1 MVFSSLEFIFF
12 FLPIVTIPYMIFKN
26 IKVRNIILII
36 ASILFY
42 AFGEPKAVILMLL
55 SIVFN
60 YGLAMLMEK
69 YSDRKKIFLVLSVI
83 INLLLLIYYKYT
95 GFIAES
101 INSVFS
107 LDIYVPVIHLPIGI
121 SFFTFQAMS
130 YVIDVYR
137 GDTPA
142 QKKIGNVLLYISFFP
157 QLIAG
162 PIVKYHD
169 IEKQIDSRS
178 VTFEKYTLGVRRF
191 LFGLFKKV
199 LIANNV
205 GAVWNLI
212 STTDLSQLSVAT
224 AWLGAFAYALQIYFD
239 FSAYSDMAI
248 GLGKIFGFEFLENFN
263 YPYISKSI
271 REFWRR
277 WHISLSTWFKEYLY
291 IPLGGS
297 RKGNLRTYINLFIVF
312 FCTGLWHG
320 ASWNFVIWGMWHGF
334 FSIIERLGLGKL
346 LEKDKTTI
354 LSRIYTL
361 FVVVVGFTIFA
372 LVDFNELK
380 SYLGIMLFNTNH
392 CLIDSGFLFIVKN
405 NAVILISG
413 ILLSTPIYKFFNND
427 KYQRNYKGFGKVW
440 FVFRYKVSYILLYAI
455 GFALSVAYLVS
466 SSYNP
471 FLYFRF

>member
-12 FLPIVTIPYMIFKN
+12 FLPVVAIIYKICNN
-26 IKVRNIILII
+26 IKARNIILII
-36 ASILFY
+36 ASVFFY

-55 SIVFN
+55 SIVIN
-60 YGLAMLMEK
+60 YGLALLMDK
-69 YSDRKKIFLVLSVI
+69 YNNRKRLFLALSVI
-83 INLLLLIYYKYT
+83 INLALLVYYKYT
-95 GFIAES
+95 GFIIES
-101 INSVFS
+101 IDNVFS
-107 LDIYVPVIHLPIGI
+107 FNIDVPVIHLPIGI

-137 GDTPA
+137 GDVPA

-169 IEKQIDSRS
+169 IEKQIDNRS
-178 VTFEKYTLGVRRF
+178 ITFEKYSSGVQRF
-191 LFGLFKKV
+191 LLGLFKKI

-212 STTDLSQLSVAT
+212 SSSDFSNMSMAT
-224 AWLGAFAYALQIYFD
+224 AWLGALVYSLQIYFD
-239 FSAYSDMAI
+239 FSGYSDMAI
-248 GLGKIFGFEFLENFN
+248 GLGRMFGFEFLENFN

-291 IPLGGS
+291 IPLGGN
-297 RKGNLRTYINLFIVF
+297 RKGNIRTYVNLLIVF

-320 ASWNFVIWGMWHGF
+320 ASWNFVIWGLWHGF
-334 FSIIERLGLGKL
+334 FSVVERLGFGKVL
-346 LEKDKTTI
+346 AKDKTTI
-354 LSRIYTL
+354 FSRIYTL
-361 FVVVVGFTIFA
+361 FVVIVGFTIFA
-372 LVDFNELK
+372 LVDFNDLRT
-380 SYLGIMLFNTNH
+380 YITIMLFNANDV
-392 CLIDSGFLFIVKN
+392 LIDNNFIFIIKN
-405 NAVILISG
+405 NIFIILAGVLISTPVYNWVTNKLKFNNKKIDCVFNIVFVILY
-413 ILLSTPIYKFFNND
+413 LM
-427 KYQRNYKGFGKVW
+427 GFM
-440 FVFRYKVSYILLYAI
+440 
-455 GFALSVAYLVS
+455 LSVAYLVS

>member
-12 FLPIVTIPYMIFKN
+12 FLPVVAVIYKLCNN
-26 IKVRNIILII
+26 IKARNAVLII
-36 ASILFY
+36 ASIFFY

-60 YGLAMLMEK
+60 YGLALLMDK
-69 YSDRKKIFLVLSVI
+69 YKNRKKLYLVLSVI
-83 INLLLLIYYKYT
+83 INLALLVYYKYT
-95 GFIAES
+95 GFLIES
-101 INSVFS
+101 IDSVFS
-107 LDIYVPVIHLPIGI
+107 LNIYVPVIHLPIGI

-137 GDTPA
+137 GDVPA
-142 QKKIGNVLLYISFFP
+142 QKKFGNVLLYISFFP

-169 IEKQIDSRS
+169 IEKQIDNRS
-178 VTFEKYTLGVRRF
+178 ITFEKYSSGVERF
-191 LFGLFKKV
+191 LIGLFKKV

-212 STTDLSQLSVAT
+212 STSDFSNISVAT
-224 AWLGAFAYALQIYFD
+224 AWLGAVAYSLQIYFD
-239 FSAYSDMAI
+239 FSGYSDMAI
-248 GLGKIFGFEFLENFN
+248 GLGKMFGFEFLENFN

-291 IPLGGS
+291 IPLGGN
-297 RKGNLRTYINLFIVF
+297 RKGNIRTYINLLIVF

-320 ASWNFVIWGMWHGF
+320 ASWNFVIWGLWHGF
-334 FSIIERLGLGKL
+334 FSVIERLGFGKIL
-346 LEKDKTTI
+346 AKDKTTI

-361 FVVVVGFTIFA
+361 FVVIVGFTIFA
-372 LVDFNELK
+372 LVDFGALK
-380 SYLGIMLFNTNH
+380 EYIGIMLFNTNDA
-392 CLIDSGFLFIVKN
+392 LIDNSFIFIIKN
-405 NAVILISG
+405 NLLIILAG
-413 ILLSTPIYKFFNND
+413 MLVSTPICGLIKNKLSFNN
-427 KYQRNYKGFGKVW
+427 KIAINICNIISV
-440 FVFRYKVSYILLYAI
+440 VLYFI
-455 GFALSVAYLVS
+455 GFMLSVSYLVS

>member
-12 FLPIVTIPYMIFKN
+12 FLPFVAIIYKICNN
-26 IKVRNIILII
+26 IKARNIILII
-36 ASILFY
+36 ASVFFY

-55 SIVFN
+55 SIVIN
-60 YGLAMLMEK
+60 YGLALLMDK
-69 YSDRKKIFLVLSVI
+69 YNNRKRLFLALSVI
-83 INLLLLIYYKYT
+83 INLALLVYYKYT
-95 GFIAES
+95 GFIIES
-101 INSVFS
+101 IDNVFS
-107 LDIYVPVIHLPIGI
+107 FNIDVPVIHLPIGI

-137 GDTPA
+137 GDVPA

-169 IEKQIDSRS
+169 IEKQIDNRS
-178 VTFEKYTLGVRRF
+178 ITFEKYSSGVQRF
-191 LFGLFKKV
+191 LLGLFKKV

-212 STTDLSQLSVAT
+212 SSSDFSNMSMAT
-224 AWLGAFAYALQIYFD
+224 AWLGALVYSLQIYFD
-239 FSAYSDMAI
+239 FSGYSDMAI
-248 GLGKIFGFEFLENFN
+248 GLGRMFGFEFLENFN

-291 IPLGGS
+291 IPLGGN
-297 RKGNLRTYINLFIVF
+297 RKGNIRTYVNLLIVF

-320 ASWNFVIWGMWHGF
+320 ASWNFVIWGLWHGF
-334 FSIIERLGLGKL
+334 FSVVERLGFGKVL
-346 LEKDKTTI
+346 AKDKTTI
-354 LSRIYTL
+354 FSRIYTL
-361 FVVVVGFTIFA
+361 FVVIVGFTIFA
-372 LVDFNELK
+372 LVDFNDLRT
-380 SYLGIMLFNTNH
+380 YITIMLFNANDV
-392 CLIDSGFLFIVKN
+392 LIDNNFIFIIKN
-405 NAVILISG
+405 NIFIILAGVLISTPVYNWVTNKLKFNNKKIDCVFNIVFVILY
-413 ILLSTPIYKFFNND
+413 LM
-427 KYQRNYKGFGKVW
+427 GFM
-440 FVFRYKVSYILLYAI
+440 
-455 GFALSVAYLVS
+455 LSVAYLVS

>member
-12 FLPIVTIPYMIFKN
+12 FLPVVAVIYKLCNN
-26 IKVRNIILII
+26 IKARNVVLII
-36 ASILFY
+36 ASIFFY

-60 YGLAMLMEK
+60 YGLALLMDK
-69 YSDRKKIFLVLSVI
+69 YKNRKKLFLVLSVI
-83 INLLLLIYYKYT
+83 INLALLVYYKYT
-95 GFIAES
+95 GFLIES
-101 INSVFS
+101 IDSVFS
-107 LDIYVPVIHLPIGI
+107 LNIYVPVIHLPIGI

-137 GDTPA
+137 GDVPA
-142 QKKIGNVLLYISFFP
+142 QKKLGNVLLYISFFP

-169 IEKQIDSRS
+169 IEKQIDNRS
-178 VTFEKYTLGVRRF
+178 ITFEKYSSGVERF
-191 LFGLFKKV
+191 LIGLFKKV

-212 STTDLSQLSVAT
+212 STSDFSNISVAT
-224 AWLGAFAYALQIYFD
+224 AWLGAVAYSLQIYFD
-239 FSAYSDMAI
+239 FSGYSDMAI
-248 GLGKIFGFEFLENFN
+248 GLGKMFGFEFLENFN

-291 IPLGGS
+291 IPLGGN
-297 RKGNLRTYINLFIVF
+297 RKGNIRTYINLLIVF

-320 ASWNFVIWGMWHGF
+320 ASWNFVIWGLWHGF
-334 FSIIERLGLGKL
+334 FSVIERLGFGKIL
-346 LEKDKTTI
+346 AKDKTNI

-361 FVVVVGFTIFA
+361 FVVIVGFTIFA
-372 LVDFNELK
+372 LVDFGALK
-380 SYLGIMLFNTNH
+380 EYIGIMLFNTNDA
-392 CLIDSGFLFIVKN
+392 LIDNSFLFIVKN
-405 NAVILISG
+405 NLLIILAG
-413 ILLSTPIYKFFNND
+413 MLVSTPVCGWVKNKLSFNN
-427 KYQRNYKGFGKVW
+427 KIAINVCNIIYV
-440 FVFRYKVSYILLYAI
+440 VLYLI
-455 GFALSVAYLVS
+455 GFMLSVSYLVS

>member
-12 FLPIVTIPYMIFKN
+12 FLPVVAIIYKICNN
-26 IKVRNIILII
+26 IKARNIILII
-36 ASILFY
+36 ASVFFY

-55 SIVFN
+55 SIVIN
-60 YGLAMLMEK
+60 YGLALLMDK
-69 YSDRKKIFLVLSVI
+69 YNNRKRLFLALSVI
-83 INLLLLIYYKYT
+83 INLALLVYYKYT
-95 GFIAES
+95 GFIIES
-101 INSVFS
+101 IDNVFS
-107 LDIYVPVIHLPIGI
+107 FNIDVPVIHLPIGI

-137 GDTPA
+137 GDVPA

-169 IEKQIDSRS
+169 IEKQIDNRS
-178 VTFEKYTLGVRRF
+178 ITFEKYSSGVQRF
-191 LFGLFKKV
+191 LLGLFKKV

-212 STTDLSQLSVAT
+212 SSSDFSNISMAT
-224 AWLGAFAYALQIYFD
+224 AWLGALVYSLQIYFD
-239 FSAYSDMAI
+239 FSGYSDMAI
-248 GLGKIFGFEFLENFN
+248 GLGRMFGFEFLENFN

-291 IPLGGS
+291 IPLGGN
-297 RKGNLRTYINLFIVF
+297 RKGNIRTYVNLLIVF

-320 ASWNFVIWGMWHGF
+320 ASWNFVIWGLWHGF
-334 FSIIERLGLGKL
+334 FSVVERLGFGKVL
-346 LEKDKTTI
+346 AKDKTTI
-354 LSRIYTL
+354 FSRIYTL
-361 FVVVVGFTIFA
+361 FVVIVGFTIFA
-372 LVDFNELK
+372 LVDFNDLRT
-380 SYLGIMLFNTNH
+380 YITIMLFNANDV
-392 CLIDSGFLFIVKN
+392 LIDNNFIFIIKN
-405 NAVILISG
+405 NIFIILAGVLISTPVYNWVTNKLKFNNKKIDCVFNIVFVILY
-413 ILLSTPIYKFFNND
+413 LM
-427 KYQRNYKGFGKVW
+427 GFM
-440 FVFRYKVSYILLYAI
+440 
-455 GFALSVAYLVS
+455 LSVAYLVS

>member
-12 FLPIVTIPYMIFKN
+12 FLPVVAVIYKLCNN
-26 IKVRNIILII
+26 IKARNVVLII
-36 ASILFY
+36 ASIFFY

-60 YGLAMLMEK
+60 YGLALLMDK
-69 YSDRKKIFLVLSVI
+69 YKNRKKLFLVLSVI
-83 INLLLLIYYKYT
+83 INLALLVYYKYT
-95 GFIAES
+95 GFLVES
-101 INSVFS
+101 IDSVFS
-107 LDIYVPVIHLPIGI
+107 LNIYVPVIHLPIGI

-137 GDTPA
+137 GDVPA
-142 QKKIGNVLLYISFFP
+142 QKKLGNVLLYISFFP

-169 IEKQIDSRS
+169 IEKQIDNRS
-178 VTFEKYTLGVRRF
+178 ITFEKYSSGVERF
-191 LFGLFKKV
+191 LIGLFKKV

-212 STTDLSQLSVAT
+212 STSDFSNISVAT
-224 AWLGAFAYALQIYFD
+224 AWLGAVAYSLQIYFD
-239 FSAYSDMAI
+239 FSGYSDMAI
-248 GLGKIFGFEFLENFN
+248 GLGKMFGFEFLENFN

-291 IPLGGS
+291 IPLGGN
-297 RKGNLRTYINLFIVF
+297 RKGNIRTYINLLIVF

-320 ASWNFVIWGMWHGF
+320 ASWNFVIWGLWHGF
-334 FSIIERLGLGKL
+334 FSVIERLGFGKIL
-346 LEKDKTTI
+346 AKDKTTI

-361 FVVVVGFTIFA
+361 FVVIVGFTIFA
-372 LVDFNELK
+372 LVDFGTLK
-380 SYLGIMLFNTNH
+380 EYIGIMLFNTNDA
-392 CLIDSGFLFIVKN
+392 LIDNSFIFIIKN
-405 NAVILISG
+405 NLLIILAG
-413 ILLSTPIYKFFNND
+413 MLVSTPVCGWIRNKLSFNN
-427 KYQRNYKGFGKVW
+427 KIAINVCNIIYVA
-440 FVFRYKVSYILLYAI
+440 LYFI
-455 GFALSVAYLVS
+455 GFMLSVSYLVS

>member
-12 FLPIVTIPYMIFKN
+12 FLPVVAIPYMIFKN
-26 IKVRNIILII
+26 IRVRNLILII

-69 YSDRKKIFLVLSVI
+69 YEDCKKLFLIISII
-83 INLLLLIYYKYT
+83 INLALLFVYKYI
-95 GFIAES
+95 GFFVVS
-101 INSVFS
+101 INNVFS
-107 LDIYVPVIHLPIGI
+107 LNIDVPVVHLPIGI

-142 QKKIGNVLLYISFFP
+142 QKRLSSILLYISFFP

-169 IEKQIDSRS
+169 IEKQIDRRE
-178 VTFEKYTLGVRRF
+178 VNFENYAFGVRRF

-199 LIANNV
+199 LIANNIGV
-205 GAVWNLI
+205 VWSLI
-212 STTDLSQLSVAT
+212 SGMDFENISLAT
-224 AWLGAFAYALQIYFD
+224 AWLGAVAYSLQIYFD
-239 FSAYSDMAI
+239 FSGYSDMAI
-248 GLGKIFGFEFLENFN
+248 GLGKMFGFDFLENFN

-291 IPLGGS
+291 IPLGGN
-297 RKGNLRTYINLFIVF
+297 RKGSIRTYINLIIVF

-320 ASWNFVIWGMWHGF
+320 ASWNFVIWGMWHGL
-334 FSIIERLGLGKL
+334 FSVLERLGLGKL
-346 LEKDKTTI
+346 LEKDRTTI
-354 LSRIYTL
+354 VSRIYTL
-361 FVVVVGFTIFA
+361 FVIVVGFTIFGI
-372 LVDFNELK
+372 VDFNQLK
-380 SYLGIMLFNTNH
+380 EYVGIMLFNSNRV
-392 CLIDSGFLFIVKN
+392 LIDYSFLFMLKNNIFILLAGVLFSMPVYGIVKDKN
-405 NAVILISG
+405 IKALNAVSVI
-413 ILLSTPIYKFFNND
+413 
-427 KYQRNYKGFGKVW
+427 
-440 FVFRYKVSYILLYAI
+440 LYAA
-455 GFALSVAYLVS
+455 GFILSVAYLVS

>member
-12 FLPIVTIPYMIFKN
+12 FLPVVAVIYKLCNN
-26 IKVRNIILII
+26 IKARNVVLII
-36 ASILFY
+36 ASIFFY

-60 YGLAMLMEK
+60 YGLALLMDK
-69 YSDRKKIFLVLSVI
+69 YKNRKKLFLVLSVI
-83 INLLLLIYYKYT
+83 INLALLVYYKYT
-95 GFIAES
+95 GFLVES
-101 INSVFS
+101 IDSVFS
-107 LDIYVPVIHLPIGI
+107 LNIYVPVIHLPIGI

-137 GDTPA
+137 GDVPA
-142 QKKIGNVLLYISFFP
+142 QKKLGNVLLYISFFP

-169 IEKQIDSRS
+169 IEKQIDNRNI
-178 VTFEKYTLGVRRF
+178 TFEKYSSGVERF
-191 LFGLFKKV
+191 LIGLFKKV

-212 STTDLSQLSVAT
+212 STSDFSNISVAT
-224 AWLGAFAYALQIYFD
+224 AWLGAVAYSLQIYFD
-239 FSAYSDMAI
+239 FSGYSDMAI
-248 GLGKIFGFEFLENFN
+248 GLGKMFGFEFLENFN

-291 IPLGGS
+291 IPLGGN
-297 RKGNLRTYINLFIVF
+297 RKGNIRTYINLLIVF

-320 ASWNFVIWGMWHGF
+320 ASWNFVIWGLWHGF
-334 FSIIERLGLGKL
+334 FSVIERLGFGKIL
-346 LEKDKTTI
+346 AKDKTTI

-361 FVVVVGFTIFA
+361 FVVIVGFTIFA
-372 LVDFNELK
+372 LVDFGTLK
-380 SYLGIMLFNTNH
+380 EYIGIMLFNTNDA
-392 CLIDSGFLFIVKN
+392 LIDNSFIFIVKN
-405 NAVILISG
+405 NLLIILAG
-413 ILLSTPIYKFFNND
+413 MLVSTPVCGWIKNKLSFNN
-427 KYQRNYKGFGKVW
+427 KIAINICNIISVA
-440 FVFRYKVSYILLYAI
+440 LYFI
-455 GFALSVAYLVS
+455 GFMLSVSYLVS

>member
-12 FLPIVTIPYMIFKN
+12 FLPLVTIPYMFFKN
-26 IKVRNIILII
+26 IKIRNYILII

-69 YSDRKKIFLVLSVI
+69 YKNYKKLFLI
-83 INLLLLIYYKYT
+83 ISIILNLALLFVYKYT
-95 GFIAES
+95 GFFVQS
-101 INSVFS
+101 INSLFGS
-107 LDIYVPVIHLPIGI
+107 GFDVPLIHLPIGI

-137 GDTPA
+137 GDTPV
-142 QKKIGNVLLYISFFP
+142 QKKLSSILLYISFFP

-169 IEKQIDSRS
+169 IEKQI
-178 VTFEKYTLGVRRF
+178 EKRDINFNNYALGVRRF

-205 GAVWNLI
+205 GAVWSHINGMDFG
-212 STTDLSQLSVAT
+212 TMSVAT
-224 AWLGAFAYALQIYFD
+224 AWLGAVCYSLQIYFD
-239 FSAYSDMAI
+239 FSGYSDMAI
-248 GLGKIFGFEFLENFN
+248 GLGKMFGFDFLENFN

-291 IPLGGS
+291 IPLGGN
-297 RKGNLRTYINLFIVF
+297 RKGNARTYINLFIVF

-320 ASWNFVIWGMWHGF
+320 ASWNFVLWGMWHGF
-334 FSIIERLGLGKL
+334 FSVIERLGLGRL
-346 LEKDKTTI
+346 LEKDRTAV

-361 FVVVVGFTIFA
+361 FVVIVGFAIFA
-372 LVDFNELK
+372 LTDFNELK
-380 SYLGIMLFNTNH
+380 VFLSVMLLNVNNS
-392 CLIDSGFLFIVKN
+392 LIDDSFLFVLKDNALIIFSGLIVSAPVYSIVKDRKS
-405 NAVILISG
+405 VILKIIS
-413 ILLSTPIYKFFNND
+413 IVLFIAAF
-427 KYQRNYKGFGKVW
+427 
-440 FVFRYKVSYILLYAI
+440 I
-455 GFALSVAYLVS
+455 LSVACLVS

>member
-1 MVFSSLEFIFF
+1 MVFSGLEFIFF
-12 FLPIVTIPYMIFKN
+12 FLPLVVILYYLVKD
-26 IKVRNIILII
+26 IKVKNIILII
-36 ASILFY
+36 ASIFFY
-42 AFGEPKAVILMLL
+42 AFGEPIAVILMLL

-60 YGLAMLMEK
+60 YGFAILIGK
-69 YSDRKKIFLVLSVI
+69 YNSRKKVFLIIAVI
-83 INLLLLIYYKYT
+83 LNLGLLFVYKYT
-95 GFIAES
+95 GFFVAS
-101 INSVFS
+101 INGIFG
-107 LDIYVPVIHLPIGI
+107 LNMYVPEIPLPIGI

-137 GDTPA
+137 GDTPP
-142 QKKIGNVLLYISFFP
+142 QKKISNIMLYISFFP

-169 IEKQIDSRS
+169 IEKQIDDREIS
-178 VTFEKYTLGVRRF
+178 FENYAVGLKRF

-199 LIANNV
+199 LIANCA
-205 GAVWNLI
+205 GEVWTQI
-212 STTDLSQLSVAT
+212 STSDFSNLSLAT
-224 AWLGAFAYALQIYFD
+224 AWLGAVCFSIQIYFD
-239 FSAYSDMAI
+239 FSGYSDMAI
-248 GLGKIFGFEFLENFN
+248 GLGRMFGFNFLENFN

-291 IPLGGS
+291 IPLGGN
-297 RKGNLRTYINLFIVF
+297 RKGKGRTYLNLFIVF

-320 ASWNFVIWGMWHGF
+320 ASWNFVIWGLWHGA

-361 FVVVVGFTIFA
+361 FVVVIGFTIFA
-372 LVDFNELK
+372 LTDFTELK
-380 SYLGIMLFNTNH
+380 EYMSIMLFNANNR
-392 CLIDSGFLFIVKN
+392 LIDFNFIFVLKNNIFIILMGVIFSMPVYKVVTGINNRIISKVLSLAGVVAFVLLFILS
-405 NAVILISG
+405 IDLI
-413 ILLSTPIYKFFNND
+413 
-427 KYQRNYKGFGKVW
+427 
-440 FVFRYKVSYILLYAI
+440 
-455 GFALSVAYLVS
+455 VS

>member
-26 IKVRNIILII
+26 IRIRNIILII

-42 AFGEPKAVILMLL
+42 AFGEPVAVILMIL

-69 YSDRKKIFLVLSVI
+69 YNKCKKLFLIISII
-83 INLLLLIYYKYT
+83 INLGLLFVYKYT
-95 GFIAES
+95 GFFVEIL
-101 INSVFS
+101 NRVLS
-107 LDIYVPVIHLPIGI
+107 LNVDVPLIHLPIGI

-137 GDTPA
+137 GDTPV
-142 QKKIGNVLLYISFFP
+142 QKRLSSILLYISFFP

-169 IEKQIDSRS
+169 IEKQIDIRRID
-178 VTFEKYTLGVRRF
+178 FENYALGVRRF

-205 GAVWNLI
+205 GAVWSLI
-212 STTDLSQLSVAT
+212 SSMDFKNISLAT
-224 AWLGAFAYALQIYFD
+224 AWLGAAAYSLQIYFD
-239 FSAYSDMAI
+239 FSGYSDMAI
-248 GLGKIFGFEFLENFN
+248 GLGKMFGFDFLENFN

-291 IPLGGS
+291 IPLGGN
-297 RKGNLRTYINLFIVF
+297 RKGSMRTYINLFIVF

-320 ASWNFVIWGMWHGF
+320 ASWNFVIWGLWHGL
-334 FSIIERLGLGKL
+334 FSVLERLGLGKL
-346 LEKDKTTI
+346 LEKDKTTVI
-354 LSRIYTL
+354 SRIYTL
-361 FVVVVGFTIFA
+361 FVVVVGFAIFG
-372 LVDFNELK
+372 LVDFINLK
-380 SYLGIMLFNTNH
+380 EYIGIMLFNSNRV
-392 CLIDSGFLFIVKN
+392 LIDYSFLFMFKNNVLILIAGVLFSMPIYSIVKDKN
-405 NAVILISG
+405 IKALNVISI
-413 ILLSTPIYKFFNND
+413 
-427 KYQRNYKGFGKVW
+427 V
-440 FVFRYKVSYILLYAI
+440 LYAVA
-455 GFALSVAYLVS
+455 FALSIAYLVS

>member
-12 FLPIVTIPYMIFKN
+12 FLPVVAIIYKICNN
-26 IKVRNIILII
+26 IKARNIILII
-36 ASILFY
+36 ASVFFY

-55 SIVFN
+55 SIVIN
-60 YGLAMLMEK
+60 YGLALLMDK
-69 YSDRKKIFLVLSVI
+69 YNNRKRLFLALSVI
-83 INLLLLIYYKYT
+83 INLALLVYYKYT
-95 GFIAES
+95 GFIIES
-101 INSVFS
+101 IDNVFS
-107 LDIYVPVIHLPIGI
+107 FNIDVPVIHLPIGI

-137 GDTPA
+137 GDVPA

-169 IEKQIDSRS
+169 IEKQIDNRS
-178 VTFEKYTLGVRRF
+178 ITFEKYSSGVQRF
-191 LFGLFKKV
+191 LLGLFKKV

-212 STTDLSQLSVAT
+212 SSSDFSNMSMAT
-224 AWLGAFAYALQIYFD
+224 AWLGALVYSLQIYFD
-239 FSAYSDMAI
+239 FSGYSDMAI
-248 GLGKIFGFEFLENFN
+248 GLGRMFGFEFLENFN

-291 IPLGGS
+291 IPLGGN
-297 RKGNLRTYINLFIVF
+297 RKGNIRTYVNLLIVF

-320 ASWNFVIWGMWHGF
+320 ASWNFVIWGLWHGF
-334 FSIIERLGLGKL
+334 FSVVERLGFGKVL
-346 LEKDKTTI
+346 AKDKTTI
-354 LSRIYTL
+354 FSRIYTL
-361 FVVVVGFTIFA
+361 FVVIVGFTIFV
-372 LVDFNELK
+372 LVDFNDLRT
-380 SYLGIMLFNTNH
+380 YITIMLFNANDV
-392 CLIDSGFLFIVKN
+392 LIDNNFIFIIKN
-405 NAVILISG
+405 NIFIILAGVLISTPVYNWVTNKLKFNNKKIDCVFNIVFVILY
-413 ILLSTPIYKFFNND
+413 LM
-427 KYQRNYKGFGKVW
+427 GFM
-440 FVFRYKVSYILLYAI
+440 
-455 GFALSVAYLVS
+455 LSVAYLVS

>member
-1 MVFSSLEFIFF
+1 MVFSSVEFIFF
-12 FLPIVTIPYMIFKN
+12 FLPLVCIPYFLCKS
-26 IKVRNIILII
+26 IKVRNTILIT

-60 YGLAMLMEK
+60 YGLALLMDT
-69 YSDRKKIFLVLSVI
+69 YQRHKKLFLSIAVF
-83 INLLLLIYYKYT
+83 INLALLFVYKYT
-95 GFIAES
+95 GFFVES
-101 INSVFS
+101 INLAFN
-107 LDIYVPVIHLPIGI
+107 LGIDVPVIHLPIGI

-137 GDTPA
+137 GNTPA
-142 QKKIGNVLLYISFFP
+142 QKKISSILLYISFFP

-169 IEKQIDSRS
+169 IEKQIDKR
-178 VTFEKYTLGVRRF
+178 EINYDKYSKGVKRF
-191 LFGLFKKV
+191 LIGLFKKV

-205 GAVWNLI
+205 GAVWSLI
-212 STTDLSQLSVAT
+212 TNMDFQSMSMAT
-224 AWLGAFAYALQIYFD
+224 AWLGAICYSLQIYFD
-239 FSAYSDMAI
+239 FSGYSDMAI
-248 GLGKIFGFEFLENFN
+248 GLGKMFGFEFLENFN

-291 IPLGGS
+291 IPLGGN
-297 RKGNLRTYINLFIVF
+297 RKGNFRTYFNLIIVF

-320 ASWNFVIWGMWHGF
+320 ANWNFVIWGMWHGF
-334 FSIIERLGLGKL
+334 FSVVERLGLGKL
-346 LEKDKTTI
+346 LDRDKTGV

-361 FVVVVGFTIFA
+361 LVVIVGFAIFGIVDISVLKKYIDIMIFNGNSCIIDSEFYFVLKNNIIV
-372 LVDFNELK
+372 LV
-380 SYLGIMLFNTNH
+380 LGIVF
-392 CLIDSGFLFIVKN
+392 
-405 NAVILISG
+405 
-413 ILLSTPIYKFFNND
+413 STPVYSYFNKKFEKRIVNWS
-427 KYQRNYKGFGKVW
+427 VT
-440 FVFRYKVSYILLYAI
+440 LLYII
-455 GFALSVAYLVS
+455 GFILSVAYIVS